1 MTFAGFVSLTLT
13 EDGVDSRSQDLSV
26 DSLDGL
32 LLGVLGVSGVVGHV
46 VALGLELGNALEQ
59 LGDGGGDV
67 GQLDNVTL
75 GSLGELAQGTQ
86 LVRDPLL
93 GSHSVAEVCDQT
105 ASNGDVPLLN
115 LSKMHFLIKGTI
127 AASDRVKAF

>member
-1 MTFAGFVSLTLT
+1 MSLTLT
-13 EDGVDSRSQDLSV
+13 EDGIDSRSQDLGV
-26 DSLDGL
+26 DSLDSL
-32 LLGVLGVSGVVGHV
+32 LLRVLGVSGVVGHV
-46 VALGLELGNALEQ
+46 VSLGLKLGNALEQ

-67 GQLDNVTL
+67 GQLDDVTL
-75 GSLGELAQGTQ
+75 GGLGELAQGAQ

-93 GSHSVAEVCDQT
+93 GSQSVAKVSNQA

-127 AASDRVKAF
+127 AASDRPKAF